1 VITSPRNAAV
11 SAALALRARP
21 RRESARRFLAEGP
34 GAAGEALRA
43 GAVETLFVLTA
54 PPGGTATTGGSVP
67 TVHEVSEAV
76 MRRLAATVHP
86 QGPVAVCRFVD
97 VPVEDVDPD
106 EGPVVLLHEIRDP
119 GNVGTILRTA
129 DAAGSAGVIVSAR
142 SVDVYNEKA
151 VRASAGS
158 LFHVPV
164 AREADSADAVASLH
178 GRGSTVMAATADGD
192 LDLYEAEAATLLAG
206 SAAVVFGNEAH
217 GLDPAVR
224 DLADATLRIPMR
236 GGAESLNLAAAA
248 AVVLFEAARL
258 RSGGGRA

>member
-11 SAALALRARP
+11 STALALRARP
-21 RRESARRFLAEGP
+21 RRERARRFLAEGP
-34 GAAGEALRA
+34 GAVGEALRA
-43 GAVETLFVLTA
+43 GAVESLFVLSGAAGGATSAAGSA
-54 PPGGTATTGGSVP
+54 PS
-67 TVHEVSEAV
+67 VHEVSEAV

-97 VPVEDVDPD
+97 VPLEAVGGG
-106 EGPVVLLHEIRDP
+106 EGPVVFLHEVRDP

-129 DAAGSAGVIVSAR
+129 DAAGAGGVIVSAR
-142 SVDVYNEKA
+142 SVDVYNDKA

-164 AREADSADAVASLH
+164 AREADPSAVAASFRE
-178 GRGSTVMAATADGD
+178 RGSALVAATAEGD
-192 LDLYEAEAATLLAG
+192 LDLYEAKAADLLGGPAV
-206 SAAVVFGNEAH
+206 VVFGNEAR

-224 DLADATLRIPMR
+224 DMADATLRIPMR
-236 GGAESLNLAAAA
+236 GRAESLNLAAAA

-258 RSGGGRA
+258 RSA